1 LPRLC
6 RLYRVALLALAC
18 EGVAAGSKFD
28 AGRYTIS
35 EEVPH
40 TDELVSAPGPCSD
53 IAADHWSQI
62 KKNDQMRIEKED
74 FLDYYVNTQYGKA
87 LTANGT
93 NYNLYVAFL
102 GDLYDVGLNMMKSK
116 GAPGTIGHHTF
127 AHIST
132 TPYNFAPSVGPSVCA
147 GHKELDPTLM
157 LASKKNSSKA
167 ATLEKANEKPAQ
179 SDNASKAA
187 TLDKANE
194 KPAQSDKMG
203 PLAQVAEKIA
213 EDTTGACVDKGT
225 DHWKQIPKN
234 ENKRVEKVPFM
245 TYWLETKYGK
255 LMTKG
260 PVYNMYVSYLGSIF
274 DLAVN
279 MAGNQP
285 GSPGTIGHHNFAA
298 IALLPYAYYHSGTTP
313 ACLGAVDENPM

>member
-1 LPRLC
+1 M
-6 RLYRVALLALAC
+6 LYRVALLALAC

-28 AGRYTIS
+28 AGRYTIR

-40 TDELVSAPGPCSD
+40 TDELVSVAGPCSD
-53 IAADHWSQI
+53 LAADHWSQI

-127 AHIST
+127 AHLST
-132 TPYNFAPSVGPSVCA
+132 TPYNFAPSVGPSICA
-147 GHKELDPTLM
+147 GHKELDPTMM
-157 LASKKNSSKA
+157 LASKKN
-167 ATLEKANEKPAQ
+167 
-179 SDNASKAA
+179 ASKAA
-187 TLDKANE
+187 SQQTSKE
-194 KPAQSDKMG
+194 KPVQSDKLG
-203 PLAQVAEKIA
+203 PLAQGAEKIA
-213 EDTTGACVDKGT
+213 EDTTGACEDKGT
-225 DHWKQIPKN
+225 DHWTQIPKN